1 MAMTAIF
8 AMQAYWLYN
17 QYEYSSMVKAEEL
30 KQACTKALEEEKDI
44 RIDKQEDGKDDSSYV
59 RMQIVLKIDQ
69 STKKTKEKDRQVKS
83 TIRYTLPDTKKQ
95 MKVRNIDMTE
105 GVELTS
111 RYMASQEKR
120 FDRNIFDSLLYADEG
135 IKTDS
140 FRFVKTNRCMIKPAF
155 SVSGGLSKTLHMR
168 YSTNPLE
175 MEAVEMTVHVPASH
189 ILMLMSRQLAASI
202 ALLVILGFYM
212 MYQIKTIMIQR
223 RINAIRHEFMKNMI
237 YEMKQPPAKAADDA
251 TAIKIGSTL
260 FFYELN
266 ELRHGN
272 EKVIITSRQA
282 ELLRILAD
290 SPNKVVGREV
300 LLKEVWGDDSYS
312 NSMALNVQITY
323 LRRALKSDAALSI
336 EAIIRKGI
344 CAEDHA
350 KPIIRQR
357 RKSLLQERAGPK
369 ERAIRPTAENTK
381 QPTGTATH
389 AGYIKQD
396 IKKIPPSDC
405 LNTAKVSRQEF

>member
-1 MAMTAIF
+1 MAAIF
-8 AMQAYWLYN
+8 AMEAYWLYN
-17 QYEYSSMVKAEEL
+17 QYEYSSMVKAEEM
-30 KQACTKALEEEKDI
+30 KEACAKAFETEKNI
-44 RIDKQEDGKDDSSYV
+44 RIDKYGDIIDKYDDIINKYDDIKYNNSNV
-59 RMQIVLKIDQ
+59 KMLIVLQIGQ
-69 STKKTKEKDRQVKS
+69 SVKKRKEKNKPVKS
-83 TIRYTLPDTKKQ
+83 TIRYTLPDTKK
-95 MKVRNIDMTE
+95 KLSVKNIDMSE
-105 GVELTS
+105 GVEMAS
-111 RYMASQEKR
+111 RYMVSQNRR
-120 FDRNIFDSLLYADEG
+120 FDRSTFDSLLYAAEG

-140 FRFVKTNRCMIKPAF
+140 FRFVKTNRCMIKPTF

-202 ALLVILGFYM
+202 ALLVILGFCM

-282 ELLRILAD
+282 ELLRILAENL
-290 SPNKVVGREV
+290 NKVVGREV

-323 LRRALKSDAALSI
+323 LRRALKSDSSLSI
-336 EAIIRKGI
+336 EAIIRKGYVLK
-344 CAEDHA
+344 D
-350 KPIIRQR
+350 K
-357 RKSLLQERAGPK
+357 
-369 ERAIRPTAENTK
+369 
-381 QPTGTATH
+381 
-389 AGYIKQD
+389 
-396 IKKIPPSDC
+396 
-405 LNTAKVSRQEF
+405 

>member
-1 MAMTAIF
+1 
-8 AMQAYWLYN
+8 
-17 QYEYSSMVKAEEL
+17 
-30 KQACTKALEEEKDI
+30 
-44 RIDKQEDGKDDSSYV
+44 
-59 RMQIVLKIDQ
+59 
-69 STKKTKEKDRQVKS
+69 
-83 TIRYTLPDTKKQ
+83 
-95 MKVRNIDMTE
+95 MTE

-120 FDRNIFDSLLYADEG
+120 FDRNIFDSLLYSAED

-140 FRFVKTNRCMIKPAF
+140 FRFVKTNRCMIKPTF
-155 SVSGGLSKTLHMR
+155 SVSGGLSKTLHVR

-175 MEAVEMTVHVPASH
+175 MEAVEMTIHVPASH

-202 ALLVILGFYM
+202 VLLVILGFCM

-237 YEMKQPPAKAADDA
+237 YEMKQPPAKTADDA

-336 EAIIRKGI
+336 EAIIRKGYVL
-344 CAEDHA
+344 
-350 KPIIRQR
+350 KTMQ
-357 RKSLLQERAGPK
+357 SQ
-369 ERAIRPTAENTK
+369 
-381 QPTGTATH
+381 
-389 AGYIKQD
+389 
-396 IKKIPPSDC
+396 
-405 LNTAKVSRQEF
+405 

>member
-1 MAMTAIF
+1 MAMAAIF
-8 AMQAYWLYN
+8 AMEAYWLYN
-17 QYEYSSMVKAEEL
+17 QYEYSSMVKAEEM
-30 KQACTKALEEEKDI
+30 KEACAKAFETEKNI
-44 RIDKQEDGKDDSSYV
+44 RIDKYGDIIDKYDDIINKYDDIKYNNSNV
-59 RMQIVLKIDQ
+59 KMLIVLQIGQ
-69 STKKTKEKDRQVKS
+69 SVKKRKEKNKPVKS
-83 TIRYTLPDTKKQ
+83 TIRYTLPDTKK
-95 MKVRNIDMTE
+95 KLSVKNIDMSE
-105 GVELTS
+105 GVEMAS
-111 RYMASQEKR
+111 RYMVSQNRR
-120 FDRNIFDSLLYADEG
+120 FDRSTFDSLLYAAEG

-140 FRFVKTNRCMIKPAF
+140 FRFVKTNRCMIKPTF

-202 ALLVILGFYM
+202 ALLVILGFCM

-282 ELLRILAD
+282 ELLRILAENL
-290 SPNKVVGREV
+290 NKVVGREM

-323 LRRALKSDAALSI
+323 LRRALKSDSSLSI
-336 EAIIRKGI
+336 EAIIRKGYVLK
-344 CAEDHA
+344 D
-350 KPIIRQR
+350 K
-357 RKSLLQERAGPK
+357 
-369 ERAIRPTAENTK
+369 
-381 QPTGTATH
+381 
-389 AGYIKQD
+389 
-396 IKKIPPSDC
+396 
-405 LNTAKVSRQEF
+405 

>member
-1 MAMTAIF
+1 
-8 AMQAYWLYN
+8 
-17 QYEYSSMVKAEEL
+17 
-30 KQACTKALEEEKDI
+30 
-44 RIDKQEDGKDDSSYV
+44 
-59 RMQIVLKIDQ
+59 
-69 STKKTKEKDRQVKS
+69 
-83 TIRYTLPDTKKQ
+83 
-95 MKVRNIDMTE
+95 MTE

-155 SVSGGLSKTLHMR
+155 SVSGGLSKTLHVR

-175 MEAVEMTVHVPASH
+175 MEAVEMTIHVPASH

-202 ALLVILGFYM
+202 ALLVILGFCM

-237 YEMKQPPAKAADDA
+237 YEMKQPPAKA
-251 TAIKIGSTL
+251 IKIGSTL

-266 ELRHGN
+266 ELRHDN

-336 EAIIRKGI
+336 EAIIRKGYVL
-344 CAEDHA
+344 
-350 KPIIRQR
+350 KTMQ
-357 RKSLLQERAGPK
+357 SQ
-369 ERAIRPTAENTK
+369 
-381 QPTGTATH
+381 
-389 AGYIKQD
+389 
-396 IKKIPPSDC
+396 
-405 LNTAKVSRQEF
+405 

>member
-1 MAMTAIF
+1 MAAIF
-8 AMQAYWLYN
+8 AMEAYWLYN
-17 QYEYSSMVKAEEL
+17 QYEYSSMVKAEEM
-30 KQACTKALEEEKDI
+30 KEACAKAFETEKNI
-44 RIDKQEDGKDDSSYV
+44 RIDKYGDIIDKYDDMIDKYDDIINKYDDIINKYDDIKYNNSNV
-59 RMQIVLKIDQ
+59 KMLIVLQIGQ
-69 STKKTKEKDRQVKS
+69 SVKKRKEKNKPVKS
-83 TIRYTLPDTKKQ
+83 TIRYTLPDTKK
-95 MKVRNIDMTE
+95 KLSVKNIDMSE
-105 GVELTS
+105 GVEMAS
-111 RYMASQEKR
+111 RYMVSQNRR
-120 FDRNIFDSLLYADEG
+120 FDRSTFDSLLYAAEG

-140 FRFVKTNRCMIKPAF
+140 FRFVKTNRCMIKPTF

-202 ALLVILGFYM
+202 ALLVILGFCM

-282 ELLRILAD
+282 ELLRILAENL
-290 SPNKVVGREV
+290 NKVVGREV

-323 LRRALKSDAALSI
+323 LRRALKSDSSLSI
-336 EAIIRKGI
+336 EAIIRKGYVLK
-344 CAEDHA
+344 D
-350 KPIIRQR
+350 K
-357 RKSLLQERAGPK
+357 
-369 ERAIRPTAENTK
+369 
-381 QPTGTATH
+381 
-389 AGYIKQD
+389 
-396 IKKIPPSDC
+396 
-405 LNTAKVSRQEF
+405 

>member
-1 MAMTAIF
+1 
-8 AMQAYWLYN
+8 
-17 QYEYSSMVKAEEL
+17 
-30 KQACTKALEEEKDI
+30 
-44 RIDKQEDGKDDSSYV
+44 
-59 RMQIVLKIDQ
+59 
-69 STKKTKEKDRQVKS
+69 
-83 TIRYTLPDTKKQ
+83 
-95 MKVRNIDMTE
+95 
-105 GVELTS
+105 
-111 RYMASQEKR
+111 
-120 FDRNIFDSLLYADEG
+120 
-135 IKTDS
+135 
-140 FRFVKTNRCMIKPAF
+140 
-155 SVSGGLSKTLHMR
+155 
-168 YSTNPLE
+168 
-175 MEAVEMTVHVPASH
+175 
-189 ILMLMSRQLAASI
+189 
-202 ALLVILGFYM
+202 

-323 LRRALKSDAALSI
+323 LAGSEERRRTKH
-336 EAIIRKGI
+336 RGNYKKGI
-344 CAEDHA
+344 CAENHT

-357 RKSLLQERAGPK
+357 RKYYYKNEQARKKELYAQQPK
-369 ERAIRPTAENTK
+369 TQNSQQAQRRM
-381 QPTGTATH
+381 QAT
-389 AGYIKQD
+389 
-396 IKKIPPSDC
+396 
-405 LNTAKVSRQEF
+405 